1 MKSFTDLAKHLQ
13 DQGPRSAVQE
23 TSSAVRET
31 SSAPKGLMKSS
42 VADMASKLSL
52 EEPVICRGVVETVHK
67 GGSAF
72 AVLGSGQSVFITR
85 SIAKRLD
92 LVEGEVLEMTV
103 VGNYKDSVTESVPFR
118 ALFAVRSTEPLR
130 VEEPAPAPEPAPVP
144 APEPVYTKPM
154 TFKEEI
160 AAGML
165 AVMKPGVLYSA
176 SGFAFL
182 TTPEKRGSLTAVLE
196 ALFLEGRVQ
205 RISLHSSP
213 EKRAGRLYWC
223 LPDEGKAL
231 LDGMCKDDLDD

>member
-13 DQGPRSAVQE
+13 DQGPRSAV
-23 TSSAVRET
+23 REP
-31 SSAPKGLMKSS
+31 SSAPRGLMKSS
-42 VADMASKLSL
+42 VAEMASKLSL

-103 VGNYKDSVTESVPFR
+103 VGNYKDSMTASVPFR

-130 VEEPAPAPEPAPVP
+130 VEEPAPAPAPTPELVLTPEPAP
-144 APEPVYTKPM
+144 TKRM

-213 EKRAGRLYWC
+213 TKRAGRLYWC

-231 LDGMCKDDLDD
+231 LDGMCEDDLDD